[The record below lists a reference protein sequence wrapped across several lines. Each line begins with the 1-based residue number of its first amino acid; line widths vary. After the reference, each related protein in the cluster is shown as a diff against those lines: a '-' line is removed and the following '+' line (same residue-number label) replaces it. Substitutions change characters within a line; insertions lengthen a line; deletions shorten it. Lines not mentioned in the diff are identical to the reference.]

1 MNQKK
6 VALENELKRL
16 DVSAKKMIETR
27 GYTKEVEKIRMLEE
41 LIREQLLNEN
51 TLHTTRTAR

>member
-6 VALENELKRL
+6 IALENELKRL
-16 DVSAKKMIETR
+16 DVSARKMIETR

-41 LIREQLLNEN
+41 LIREQLSNEN
-51 TLHTTRTAR
+51 TLHSTRTTR